1 MSKVSITAQSLAVL
15 KTHAMRPMMW
25 LACLLVGFGC
35 FVLLTDSKSAQLR
48 DAYPSPFDRSG
59 AGVLRDGETFLRWAS
74 DGSVHPEITAIVTPQ
89 DSAVAGILKAIA
101 AHGLRIPDDISVVGL
116 LDESIAEVT
125 TPPLTALSFS
135 SRELGFTAADLLV
148 ARLDGSANG
157 PSQVL
162 VRSELCVRG
171 STGPA
176 PTRS

>member
-1 MSKVSITAQSLAVL
+1 MSTESVTATVHDLLA
-15 KTHAMRPMMW
+15 
-25 LACLLVGFGC
+25 
-35 FVLLTDSKSAQLR
+35 Q
-48 DAYPSPFDRSG
+48 
-59 AGVLRDGETFLRWAS
+59 
-74 DGSVHPEITAIVTPQ
+74 HPEITAIVTPQ

-101 AHGLRIPDDISVVGL
+101 AHGLRIPNDISVVGL

-171 STGPA
+171 STDPA